1 MCIILK
7 FPLHSWLLAA
17 VVHVMRWVEKC
28 RQQSRK
34 WQCRNEPL
42 PSMWAGCDA
51 VPVGCWRHCVWR
63 WWTWCG
69 GFWWAAAHVIVNG
82 TNPENGQQHD
92 DESQLQWV
100 YWLPESDTNQSKAE
114 QGEITEISSVMF
126 GLSLAYTLQCIIMC
140 YYSMILI
147 NTLCLSFFMW
157 RKTMGW
163 GVVGEYR
170 YLLPPAGQ
178 TG

>member
-7 FPLHSWLLAA
+7 FPLHSRLLAA

-34 WQCRNEPL
+34 WQCRNEPHPPCGL
-42 PSMWAGCDA
+42 VAMQYLLGAGGTVSGGGGHDVGVFDELRPMLLSMGPILKMDS
-51 VPVGCWRHCVWR
+51 
-63 WWTWCG
+63 
-69 GFWWAAAHVIVNG
+69 NMMM
-82 TNPENGQQHD
+82 NLSYS
-92 DESQLQWV
+92 ES

-126 GLSLAYTLQCIIMC
+126 GLSLAYTLQCIIIW

-147 NTLCLSFFMW
+147 NTLCV
-157 RKTMGW
+157 R
-163 GVVGEYR
+163 
-170 YLLPPAGQ
+170 Q
-178 TG
+178 

>member
-1 MCIILK
+1 MYISLWNKEIDEIKSPRTPMCIILK
-7 FPLHSWLLAA
+7 FPLHSRLLAA

-28 RQQSRK
+28 RQQKAEK
-34 WQCRNEPL
+34 WQCRNEPR

-82 TNPENGQQHD
+82 TNPENSNMMMNRSYS
-92 DESQLQWV
+92 ESIGCQSLTR
-100 YWLPESDTNQSKAE
+100 TNQKPE

-126 GLSLAYTLQCIIMC
+126 GLTLAYTLQCIIMC

-147 NTLCLSFFMW
+147 NTLCL
-157 RKTMGW
+157 R
-163 GVVGEYR
+163 
-170 YLLPPAGQ
+170 Q
-178 TG
+178 